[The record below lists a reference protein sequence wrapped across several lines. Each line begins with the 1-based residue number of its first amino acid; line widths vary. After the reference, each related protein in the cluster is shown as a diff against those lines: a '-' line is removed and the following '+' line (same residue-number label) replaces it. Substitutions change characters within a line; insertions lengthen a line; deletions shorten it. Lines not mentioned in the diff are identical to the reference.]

1 MGLDV
6 LIQGGLVWLLDE
18 HEDVIMRVNL
28 EQPRDVDFQLLLLDI
43 FIEVEFVIDLLNLTQ
58 RELLDGN

>member
-43 FIEVEFVIDLLNLTQ
+43 FIEVEFVVDLLDLTQ
-58 RELLDGN
+58 R